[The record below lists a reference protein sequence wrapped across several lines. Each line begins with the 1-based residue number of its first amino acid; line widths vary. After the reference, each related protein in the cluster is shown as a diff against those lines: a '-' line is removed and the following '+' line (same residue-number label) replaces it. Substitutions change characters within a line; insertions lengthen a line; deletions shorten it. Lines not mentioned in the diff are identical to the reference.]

1 LVVSRRRVIR
11 VVAGLAATAVAAAA
25 LASGVSGAAAGGG
38 LDRSFGDRGFVEV
51 PGITSCL
58 TGEGGCAVGIGLAVQ
73 RDGAVVVAAG
83 TLEPDC
89 RSRFAVARLRGG
101 TLDQTFGRAGGVLT
115 GFGSSAAIANAVA
128 VTGGGKI
135 VVAGERQTPTQ
146 SCGDHIHLGG
156 GDGFALARYH
166 RDGTPDRSFGGVGT
180 TFTPMPG
187 CDSSGPCRGGAGV
200 TDVLLQRD
208 GKIVAIGS
216 THANA
221 ALARYTLAGELDR
234 SFGNQGLVVLR
245 TGDRGSGEAGRPALD
260 AAGRIILPLTPGC
273 WPCEASVVRFNRDG
287 TLDRTFGVRGRA
299 RIPLI
304 AATAVETT
312 PHGILVVGLQERDGP
327 GRAGDRI
334 AVVRLSSAG
343 KLRRGYGR
351 NGMGLPPM
359 PTMNWVYDT
368 AITGNGKLVVVA
380 TRLAIRQKGV
390 YALSRLTANGSPDR
404 SFGSSGIATVEL
416 GEEHGSGRRVA
427 IQQDGKL
434 IVASMVGMSRPVLT
448 VTRHLP

>member
-1 LVVSRRRVIR
+1 M
-11 VVAGLAATAVAAAA
+11 AELAATAVAAAA
-25 LASGVSGAAAGGG
+25 LGSGVSGAAAGGG

-51 PGITSCL
+51 PGISSCL
-58 TGEGGCAVGIGLAVQ
+58 TGEGGCAVGIGLAIQ

-83 TLEPDC
+83 TLEADC

-101 TLDQTFGRAGGVLT
+101 RLDQTFGRGGRLLT
-115 GFGSSAAIANAVA
+115 GFGSSSAIANAVA
-128 VTGGGKI
+128 LTAGGKI
-135 VVAGERQTPTQ
+135 VVAGERQSPTQ

-166 RDGTPDRSFGGVGT
+166 RDGTPDRSFGGDGT
-180 TFTPMPG
+180 TFTPLPT
-187 CDSSGPCRGGAGV
+187 CDSFPCPGGAGV
-200 TDVLLQRD
+200 TDLLLQRD

-216 THANA
+216 SRANA
-221 ALARYTLAGELDR
+221 ALARYTQAGELDR

-260 AAGRIILPLTPGC
+260 ATGRIILPLTPGC

-299 RIPLI
+299 RVPLI

-351 NGMGLPPM
+351 NGIGSPPM

-368 AITGNGKLVVVA
+368 AVTGNGKLVVVA
-380 TRLAIRQKGV
+380 TRFALRQTGV
-390 YALSRLTANGSPDR
+390 YALSRLTVNGLPDR
-404 SFGSSGIATVEL
+404 RFGSGGIATVEL
-416 GEEHGSGRRVA
+416 GEGGSGRRVA

-434 IVASMVGMSRPVLT
+434 VVASMVGMSRPLLT